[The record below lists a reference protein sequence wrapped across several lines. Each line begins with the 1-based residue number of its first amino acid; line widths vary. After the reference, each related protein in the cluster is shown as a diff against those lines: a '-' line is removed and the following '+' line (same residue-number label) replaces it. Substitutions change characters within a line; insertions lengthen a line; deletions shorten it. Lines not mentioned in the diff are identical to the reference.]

1 MLLSKNPNIL
11 LFQEIT
17 PMKPKSDPKG
27 APCLTNYSPDL
38 SKEDKVVTNY
48 SPPLSS
54 PVNLPN
60 LVIRQLVVLLL
71 TSTNI

>member
-27 APCLTNYSPDL
+27 APCPKL
-38 SKEDKVVTNY
+38 
-48 SPPLSS
+48 
-54 PVNLPN
+54 
-60 LVIRQLVVLLL
+60 
-71 TSTNI
+71 STNKSVINDNRFI

>member
-48 SPPLSS
+48 SPALSKEDK
-54 PVNLPN
+54 
-60 LVIRQLVVLLL
+60 VV
-71 TSTNI
+71 TNY